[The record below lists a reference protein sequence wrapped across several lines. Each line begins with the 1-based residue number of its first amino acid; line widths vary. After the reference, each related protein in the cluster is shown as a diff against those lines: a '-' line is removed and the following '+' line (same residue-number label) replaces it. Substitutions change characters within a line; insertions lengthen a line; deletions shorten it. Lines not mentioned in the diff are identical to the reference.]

1 MQLYQW
7 LTAITSDRGSG
18 KALVYRDTYLSWR
31 GLLHRVDRRAQE
43 LHAMGV
49 TPGSW
54 VGLMLGN
61 VPDFVILSLALSKI
75 GAVVVPLDPTTGA
88 RELEMILEAAPL
100 RALIT
105 RPRGGEVA
113 PANTAAALSVYH
125 PGSGDP
131 IRASGTT
138 TRPAALVSKFVPE
151 NRRRLQGTLLT
162 CSLYRRTPATAFNDA
177 GAAVVQFTATIGGD
191 PQGIV
196 RTNANLASLADIVGR
211 TLDLKETDR
220 VLCAM
225 PLHQSYG
232 FDMGLCPSLALGS
245 TLYLEDEIS
254 PKRIAKL
261 LREHSVDLLPGTPP
275 LYGALMRV
283 PTAKP
288 LKLPNARYLSSGSPL
303 PLMIA
308 EGFHQRFGIRPLS
321 LYHSTQTGPLAI
333 DRGGKD
339 PGSVGRPFHEVEVR
353 VAAPSGS
360 KLPAGTIGPIWGRSK
375 ALSMLSVP
383 KIRMP
388 TRGSD
393 VGIGAADADGWFRT
407 GDLGVIDR
415 AGKITITGREDDLVK
430 VDGKRMAL
438 GEVEGCLESFPRVK
452 TARARVV
459 TDDLGGPMVVAQV
472 VRAGSCNVEDLIDH
486 CARNLAPHKVPRQ
499 IEFCDA
505 LGSLAGEDPPQIRA
519 RNA

>member
-7 LTAITSDRGSG
+7 LTAIASDHGSG

-49 TPGSW
+49 TPGAW

-61 VPDFVILSLALSKI
+61 VPDFVILALALSKL

-105 RPRGGEVA
+105 RPRGAEA
-113 PANTAAALSVYH
+113 TQSSPAATIPAYYPGSASVHAAASAV
-125 PGSGDP
+125 
-131 IRASGTT
+131 
-138 TRPAALVSKFVPE
+138 RPPTPVSKFIPE

-162 CSLYRRTPATAFNDA
+162 CSLYRRASAAVFMDA

-191 PQGIV
+191 PHGIV
-196 RTNANLASLADIVGR
+196 RTNAHLAGLAEIAGK
-211 TLDLKETDR
+211 TLDLKATDR
-220 VLCAM
+220 ILCAIA
-225 PLHQSYG
+225 LHHSYG
-232 FDMGLCPSLALGS
+232 FDLGLCPSLALGA

-254 PKRIAKL
+254 PKRIAKM
-261 LREHSVDLLPGTPP
+261 LRDHSVDLFPATPA

-288 LKLPNARYLSSGSPL
+288 LKVLNARFLSSGSTL
-303 PLMIA
+303 PLVVA
-308 EGFHQRFGIRPLS
+308 EGFHQRFGVRPLS

-333 DRGGKD
+333 DRTGKD
-339 PGSVGRPFHEVEVR
+339 PESVGRTFHDVEVR
-353 VAAPSGS
+353 VAAADGG
-360 KLPAGTIGPIWGRSK
+360 KLAVGAVGPIWGRSR

-383 KIRMP
+383 NMRMP
-388 TRGSD
+388 TRGND
-393 VGIGAADADGWFRT
+393 VAIGAADTDGWFRT
-407 GDLGVIDR
+407 GDLGQIDR

-430 VDGKRMAL
+430 IDGKRMAL

-452 TARARVV
+452 SAKARVV

-472 VRAGSCNVEDLIDH
+472 VRTGNCNAEDLIDH
-486 CARNLAPHKVPRQ
+486 CARNLAPFKVPRQ
-499 IEFCDA
+499 IEFC
-505 LGSLAGEDPPQIRA
+505 EQV
-519 RNA
+519 

>member
-7 LTAITSDRGSG
+7 LTAIASDRGSG

-43 LHAMGV
+43 LHAMGIA
-49 TPGSW
+49 PGAW

-61 VPDFVILSLALSKI
+61 VPDFVILALALSKI

-100 RALIT
+100 RALVT
-105 RPRGGEVA
+105 RPRGGEVNQPSSGAVTLPYYSGGA
-113 PANTAAALSVYH
+113 PVRSSINT
-125 PGSGDP
+125 P
-131 IRASGTT
+131 
-138 TRPAALVSKFVPE
+138 RPTLMTSKFVPE

-162 CSLYRRTPATAFNDA
+162 CSLYKRTSSAAQAFNDA

-196 RTNANLASLADIVGR
+196 RTNANLQGLADIATK

-225 PLHQSYG
+225 ALHHSYG
-232 FDMGLCPSLALGS
+232 FDLGLCPSLALGA

-261 LREHSVDLLPGTPP
+261 LREHSVDLLPGTPA

-288 LKLPNARYLSSGSPL
+288 LKLPTARYLSSGSAL

-308 EGFHQRFGIRPLS
+308 EGFHQRYGIRPLS
-321 LYHSTQTGPLAI
+321 LYHSTQTGPLAV
-333 DRGGKD
+333 DRMGKD
-339 PGSVGRPFHEVEVR
+339 PGSVGRSFHDVEVR
-353 VAAPSGS
+353 IAGPGGAKVAT
-360 KLPAGTIGPIWGRSK
+360 GTAGPIWGRSK

-388 TRGSD
+388 TRGTD
-393 VGIGAADADGWFRT
+393 VGIGAADAEGWFRT
-407 GDLGVIDR
+407 GDLGVMDR

-438 GEVEGCLESFPRVK
+438 GEVEGCLETFPRVK
-452 TARARVV
+452 AAKARVI

-472 VRAGSCNVEDLIDH
+472 VRTGTCKAEDLIDH
-486 CARNLAPHKVPRQ
+486 CARNLAPYKVPRQ
-499 IEFCDA
+499 IEFC
-505 LGSLAGEDPPQIRA
+505 ETV
-519 RNA
+519 